1 MDTAVADTA
10 VAVAVGRWL
19 TDGVTSDQDT
29 VTRLLAALRD
39 IEAGAAENV
48 DRSVEIQRRVRFL
61 RERLEAGEDLVE
73 LVRQEDPPR
82 TVELMSANMATL
94 ETAGAEL
101 RAAQALALRSEGL
114 TIEAIAELFGV
125 TRQRISALLKQRAA
139 LEQG

>member
-1 MDTAVADTA
+1 MTTRD
-10 VAVAVGRWL
+10 
-19 TDGVTSDQDT
+19 DT
-29 VTRLLAALRD
+29 VNRLLAALTE

-48 DRSVEIQRRVRFL
+48 ERSIEIQRRVRFL

-73 LVRQEDPPR
+73 LVRGEEPPR
-82 TVELMSANMATL
+82 TVELMSANMTTL

-114 TIEAIAELFGV
+114 TIEAVAELFGV

-139 LEQG
+139 MEQA